1 MGELVSWLVRHGSVT
16 HMEKRGSRVR
26 RSTCRSN
33 AWERFDLIRKER
45 VSVVL
50 INLDQKR
57 NRVNYGERVS
67 VVLINLDQK
76 RNRVN

>member
-1 MGELVSWLVRHGSVT
+1 
-16 HMEKRGSRVR
+16 MEKRGSRVR

-57 NRVNYGERVS
+57 NRVN
-67 VVLINLDQK
+67 
-76 RNRVN
+76 